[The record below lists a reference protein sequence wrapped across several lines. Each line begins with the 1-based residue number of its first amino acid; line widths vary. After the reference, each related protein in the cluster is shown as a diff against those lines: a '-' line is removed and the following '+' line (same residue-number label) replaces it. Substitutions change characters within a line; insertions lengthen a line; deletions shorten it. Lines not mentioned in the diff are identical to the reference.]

1 MTGRHPAA
9 GAPGDAYFGHGS
21 AERLEYW
28 LDTQVV
34 IGRYTEAQAQAMLP
48 GYHAPDLT
56 GCLIYTL
63 DDTDQ
68 DSDDDA
74 AGWGPC

>member
-1 MTGRHPAA
+1 VTGRHPSAD
-9 GAPGDAYFGHGS
+9 PYFGHGS

-34 IGRYTEAQAQAMLP
+34 TCRYTEVQAQAMLP

-56 GCLIYTL
+56 GCLIFAL
-63 DDTDQ
+63 DEDTDQ
-68 DSDDDA
+68 DTDDDA